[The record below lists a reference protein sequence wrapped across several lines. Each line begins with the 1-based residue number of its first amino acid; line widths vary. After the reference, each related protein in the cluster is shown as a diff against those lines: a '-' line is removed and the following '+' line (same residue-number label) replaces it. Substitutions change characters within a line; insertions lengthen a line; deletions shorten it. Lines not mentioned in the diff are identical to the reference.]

1 MVKFLIHPEQTFM
14 AMGGWNAGT
23 FLLALWAS
31 FPLSFKVNVLIALPN
46 SIKNPVGIVVGIARI
61 LLIILERT
69 DLFTILRVLFVKIV
83 KSLHAAHL

>member
-14 AMGGWNAGT
+14 ATGGWNPGT
-23 FLLALWAS
+23 FSLALWAS
-31 FPLSFKVNVLIALPN
+31 FVLSGKHPIAFSN
-46 SIKNPVGIVVGIARI
+46 SMKNPFGIVVGTALI

-69 DLFTILRVLFVKIV
+69 DLFTTLRVLFVKIV